1 MKTRLLLFLSLMLFV
16 CAKAQNNNENSTLFS
31 QTTIIGTVIDKNNDT
46 PLPYAYLTIDK
57 LGLGTVTDED
67 GKFKINIPKR
77 YDTYSIKISYIGFE
91 DLIVKVVDFKA
102 RNGDAFA
109 MIAKTVSLDEVVL
122 GGESEKMP
130 SAKDL
135 LKKVIKRIP
144 TNYGDS
150 PTLLNGYYRETMKE
164 NGVYIKYSD
173 AVCNYN
179 EAQYLKK
186 KYKWKDYQ
194 NPNDFSFN
202 SGTFNFNSNSLHR
215 IHFHHRT
222 LKNEQVQIINA
233 RSSSSLSKR
242 DFHANIGGGPL
253 SLFARNRVKYQESF
267 LGKKARRD
275 FTYKISEELDE
286 TGTWVYVL
294 DFHTKTTKK
303 ELDELAS
310 PTNRRQWKRA
320 NKRKL
325 LKGRIYIDQ
334 KDLAVVRY
342 ECTVPNQL
350 KQYFCG
356 YDGYNTDE
364 IKHFDYKLDVR
375 FKKKGKKYYIDNMR
389 HEDEFVFKDSI
400 NQTTTF
406 YSAISEFKTKNIT
419 TQNEKKISRDENFA
433 NTVFNQLYELPLE
446 YDADYWKNYTN
457 ENQVASINTLIRKDM
472 EFEKSLEE
480 QFKDK
485 HIRNDSMPEPIAKIN
500 PSSFKIHGKTYTDN
514 YAWLKD
520 TRAPK
525 SNKPVMDYLRQENE
539 YAANYNIPLRRAQR
553 SIYKELVKSVENNS
567 TSLPTKINDY
577 LYYSTYTEDD
587 EYPIYYRKSIQ
598 ENSKEEELLN
608 VNELAKEKEFYT
620 ASIGSVSPNNELISV
635 YENTTGKDESVL
647 KIMDITKR
655 TFLNDSI
662 NQIGRIIWLDNTS
675 FLYSSVEKETFRS
688 SKVLR
693 HVLGTDPK
701 DDVIIYEEKDPGFSV
716 GIQKSKSKEYI
727 FINTGSSTA
736 SETWFLKT
744 DNPDGQFEVIQARE
758 KNHIYSV
765 SHYKDQFYIATNK
778 NAINYK
784 IATVDI
790 DNISKGKWKDLIPH
804 QEGVLIQG
812 VQFFDNYIVVNEK
825 ENAQSRI
832 KIINKTTQKSHFIK
846 LKDEF
851 YNISIG
857 YNPEF
862 ATDSLQFSYSSFKTP
877 LTTFKYHMKT
887 KEKREVKQ
895 HSKPIEHPYFR
906 YVIERKWVTAKD
918 GKQIPL
924 TLISHKWRS
933 KRKSNNHRVF
943 LTSYGSYGSGQ
954 GIAGGPMVHHLVN
967 SGYVYAIAHIRG
979 GDDMGM
985 EWYEDG
991 KLFNKKN
998 TFSDFI
1004 ACAEYLITE
1013 NYAKEGS
1020 IVAAGASAGGL
1031 LMGAVVN
1038 ERPELFN
1045 TVILEVPFVDVI
1057 NTMLDEKLPLTTGE
1071 FEEWGNPK
1079 EKKYYE
1085 YIKSYSP
1092 YDNVKAQ
1099 DYPNLLFFT
1108 GINDTRVGYWEPA
1121 KMTSKLRALKTDSNL
1136 LLLKTDFSNGHSG
1149 GSGRFALYR
1158 DSAYKLAL
1166 IYDLYRLSKNQE

>member
-173 AVCNYN
+173 AV
-179 EAQYLKK
+179 
-186 KYKWKDYQ
+186 
-194 NPNDFSFN
+194 
-202 SGTFNFNSNSLHR
+202 NSLHR

-419 TQNEKKISRDENFA
+419 TQ
-433 NTVFNQLYELPLE
+433 
-446 YDADYWKNYTN
+446 
-457 ENQVASINTLIRKDM
+457 
-472 EFEKSLEE
+472 
-480 QFKDK
+480 
-485 HIRNDSMPEPIAKIN
+485 
-500 PSSFKIHGKTYTDN
+500 
-514 YAWLKD
+514 
-520 TRAPK
+520 
-525 SNKPVMDYLRQENE
+525 KP
-539 YAANYNIPLRRAQR
+539 
-553 SIYKELVKSVENNS
+553 
-567 TSLPTKINDY
+567 
-577 LYYSTYTEDD
+577 
-587 EYPIYYRKSIQ
+587 
-598 ENSKEEELLN
+598 
-608 VNELAKEKEFYT
+608 
-620 ASIGSVSPNNELISV
+620 
-635 YENTTGKDESVL
+635 
-647 KIMDITKR
+647 
-655 TFLNDSI
+655 
-662 NQIGRIIWLDNTS
+662 
-675 FLYSSVEKETFRS
+675 
-688 SKVLR
+688 
-693 HVLGTDPK
+693 
-701 DDVIIYEEKDPGFSV
+701 
-716 GIQKSKSKEYI
+716 
-727 FINTGSSTA
+727 
-736 SETWFLKT
+736 
-744 DNPDGQFEVIQARE
+744 
-758 KNHIYSV
+758 
-765 SHYKDQFYIATNK
+765 
-778 NAINYK
+778 
-784 IATVDI
+784 
-790 DNISKGKWKDLIPH
+790 
-804 QEGVLIQG
+804 
-812 VQFFDNYIVVNEK
+812 
-825 ENAQSRI
+825 
-832 KIINKTTQKSHFIK
+832 
-846 LKDEF
+846 
-851 YNISIG
+851 
-857 YNPEF
+857 
-862 ATDSLQFSYSSFKTP
+862 
-877 LTTFKYHMKT
+877 
-887 KEKREVKQ
+887 
-895 HSKPIEHPYFR
+895 
-906 YVIERKWVTAKD
+906 
-918 GKQIPL
+918 
-924 TLISHKWRS
+924 
-933 KRKSNNHRVF
+933 
-943 LTSYGSYGSGQ
+943 
-954 GIAGGPMVHHLVN
+954 
-967 SGYVYAIAHIRG
+967 
-979 GDDMGM
+979 
-985 EWYEDG
+985 
-991 KLFNKKN
+991 
-998 TFSDFI
+998 
-1004 ACAEYLITE
+1004 
-1013 NYAKEGS
+1013 
-1020 IVAAGASAGGL
+1020 
-1031 LMGAVVN
+1031 
-1038 ERPELFN
+1038 
-1045 TVILEVPFVDVI
+1045 
-1057 NTMLDEKLPLTTGE
+1057 
-1071 FEEWGNPK
+1071 
-1079 EKKYYE
+1079 
-1085 YIKSYSP
+1085 
-1092 YDNVKAQ
+1092 
-1099 DYPNLLFFT
+1099 
-1108 GINDTRVGYWEPA
+1108 
-1121 KMTSKLRALKTDSNL
+1121 
-1136 LLLKTDFSNGHSG
+1136 
-1149 GSGRFALYR
+1149 
-1158 DSAYKLAL
+1158 
-1166 IYDLYRLSKNQE
+1166 